1 MIVDFDLV
9 LTKLLDMP
17 IGEDVVG
24 ITSIG
29 RKIFLATQQALYL
42 VMVVHLEEEME

>member
-17 IGEDVVG
+17 VGEDIVG

-29 RKIFLATQQALYL
+29 RQIFLATQQAIYL
-42 VMVVHLEEEME
+42 VMLTHLEEEME